1 MTVSE
6 YIIDYIIR
14 RGIRD
19 VFCYPGSTLGFFL
32 EALRKRR
39 GEIAAHLNYHE
50 QASAYAAC
58 GYSLASEKPAV
69 CLVMQGPGVTNAA
82 SGIADAWLD
91 SIPVIF
97 IAAQVHTS
105 QFKGESRIRQI
116 GVQELDAV
124 AIVKPITKYAK
135 TVLDADDAP
144 YEMERAWQTAVSGR
158 KGPVL
163 LDIPV
168 DVSRTEITER
178 GVERAKEAAVLRRY
192 YDRFDAG
199 LIERAAGEV
208 VAAINGAAKPLVVAG
223 AGIRQAGAVEEF
235 RKFIDAAK
243 APFVTSLPAQDL
255 YTESPYYEGF
265 AGSLAGGG
273 AEEITNRADVVVA
286 MGSRLSNRTIAEGSR
301 GFAPNAEIVRV
312 DIDEDELTRK
322 VKEGERHVVCDV
334 RLLLARL
341 GAEKGGYN
349 DFGGWRNVCE
359 DIRLTQKSEAGSKI
373 ARPVADFLGK
383 LPREAV
389 CTCGR
394 GRSKALLAR
403 ALELRERARANRV
416 LFTAGLGAM
425 GFAFPAAIGAYY
437 ATGKP
442 VYCITGDGCM
452 QMNIQ
457 ELNYIAH
464 QAIPVT
470 VVLLNNHRLG
480 QIAMFQDR
488 NFSSRYF
495 VSTEDSGYHAPD
507 YKAIAGAYG
516 VKYSRDLHE
525 NGGEP
530 EIIEVEF
537 DW

>member
-1 MTVSE
+1 M
-6 YIIDYIIR
+6 IDYIIR
-14 RGIRD
+14 QGIQD

-58 GYSLASEKPAV
+58 GYSLAAEKPAV
-69 CLVMQGPGVTNAA
+69 CLIMQGPGATNAV

-105 QFKGESRIRQI
+105 QFKGESKIRQI
-116 GVQELDAV
+116 GVQEVDTI
-124 AIVKPITKYAK
+124 AIVKSITKYAK
-135 TVLDADDAP
+135 TIVKADDLP
-144 YEMERAWQTAVSGR
+144 YELEQAWQMAVSGR

-199 LIERAAGEV
+199 VIERAVREV
-208 VAAINGAAKPLVVAG
+208 VAAINEGASPLVIAG
-223 AGIRQAGAVEEF
+223 AGVRQANAVEEF
-235 RKFIDAAK
+235 KRFIDAAK
-243 APFVTSLPAQDL
+243 VPFVTSLPAQDL
-255 YTESPYYEGF
+255 YTESPYYGGF
-265 AGSLAGGG
+265 IGNLAGAG
-273 AEEITNRADVVVA
+273 AVEMTNRADVVIA
-286 MGSRLSNRTIAEGSR
+286 FGSRLSNRTIAEGNR
-301 GFAPNAEIVRV
+301 DFAPKAKLVRV

-322 VKEGERHVVCDV
+322 VKEDERLVVCDV

-341 GAEKGGYN
+341 GAEKSGYN
-349 DFGGWRNVCE
+349 DFGGWRDVCE
-359 DIRLTQKSEAGSKI
+359 DIRLTGKNEVESKI
-373 ARPVADFLGK
+373 SRPVADFLGR
-383 LPREAV
+383 LPQEAV
-389 CTCGR
+389 CVCGS

-403 ALELRERARANRV
+403 ALERRERARVNRV

-425 GFAFPAAIGAYY
+425 GFAFPAAIGAYH

-464 QAIPVT
+464 HNIPVT
-470 VVLLNNHRLG
+470 IVVLNNHRLG
-480 QIAMFQDR
+480 QIAVFQDR
-488 NFSSRYF
+488 NFSSNYF
-495 VSTEDSGYHAPD
+495 FSTEDSGYHAPD

-516 VKYSRDLHE
+516 VKYSNDLHE
-525 NGGEP
+525 NSGGP
-530 EIIEVEF
+530 EIIDMEF